1 MNETDRECPHEPS
14 LDELAQRVQAEPLV
28 HASLRFDAL
37 SYHWQV
43 WRRQRR
49 GGNGEEEAMSAKQLT
64 SAAIVTIFDAPSMT
78 KKGRKAIAAWLR
90 QHAQWLEEDGWNY
103 ATRFIGRYQIRSD
116 RRR

>member
-49 GGNGEEEAMSAKQLT
+49 GG
-64 SAAIVTIFDAPSMT
+64 
-78 KKGRKAIAAWLR
+78 
-90 QHAQWLEEDGWNY
+90 
-103 ATRFIGRYQIRSD
+103 SD
-116 RRR
+116 VY